1 MYLPERNFMSD
12 PTAVTRVA
20 AIAAL
25 ALFALL
31 IVFQLALA
39 FGAPWGRAA
48 YGGQSV
54 GVLPIQFRV
63 ASAVAVVV
71 WAVIALVVARRA
83 GLPVWAPLPVS
94 WLPVVVWIVV
104 GLLVIAVVMN
114 AITPS
119 PLERAIWL
127 PFTLLLLAS
136 TLTVAIT
143 ACS

>member
-1 MYLPERNFMSD
+1 MSD
-12 PTAVTRVA
+12 PTAITRVA
-20 AIAAL
+20 ATVAL
-25 ALFALL
+25 VLFALL

-39 FGAPWGRAA
+39 LGAPWGRAA
-48 YGGQSV
+48 YGGQNT
-54 GVLPIQFRV
+54 GVLPMQFRV

-71 WAVIALVVARRA
+71 WAAVALVVARRA
-83 GLPVWAPLPVS
+83 GLPAWAPLPVA

-119 PLERAIWL
+119 GLERAIWL

-143 ACS
+143 AR

>member
-1 MYLPERNFMSD
+1 MSD
-12 PTAVTRVA
+12 PTAITRVA
-20 AIAAL
+20 ATVAL
-25 ALFALL
+25 VLFALL

-39 FGAPWGRAA
+39 LGAPWGRAA
-48 YGGQSV
+48 YGGQNT
-54 GVLPIQFRV
+54 GVLPMQFRV

-71 WAVIALVVARRA
+71 WAAIALVVARRA
-83 GLPVWAPLPVS
+83 GLPVWSPLPVA

-104 GLLVIAVVMN
+104 GLLVVAVVMN

-119 PLERAIWL
+119 GLERAIWL

-143 ACS
+143 AR

>member
-1 MYLPERNFMSD
+1 MSD
-12 PTAVTRVA
+12 LTAVARVA
-20 AIAAL
+20 AIVAL
-25 ALFALL
+25 ILFALL

-39 FGAPWGRAA
+39 LGAPWGRAA
-48 YGGQSV
+48 YGGQTA
-54 GVLPIQFRV
+54 GVLPVHFRV

-71 WAVIALVVARRA
+71 WAAVALIVVRRA
-83 GLPVWAPLPVS
+83 GLPVWTPLPVS

-119 PLERAIWL
+119 ALERAIWL

-143 ACS
+143 ALAR